1 MALIVTPVKAG
12 AHHQDVLFSGSRTS
26 WVPAFA
32 GMTEYVK

>member
-1 MALIVTPVKAG
+1 MSPFVTPAKAG
-12 AHHQDVLFSGSRTS
+12 AHHLDVLFSGSRAS